1 MPPIKLSLFS
11 QGDEPDD
18 TVELDEELVG
28 QLRATVDAHP
38 DLTLAEAFRQ
48 GIQHVVD
55 NGPRNKGSGRQ

>member
-18 TVELDEELVG
+18 IIELDEDLVG
-28 QLRATVDAHP
+28 ELRATVDAQP

-55 NGPRNKGSGRQ
+55 NGPLHRGGGQQ